1 MATHGIFS
9 GSSIETILLNTD
21 FIRKIVV
28 TNTVPQVANRA
39 KMPDILQVIDISGKT
54 IGSFI
59 GKIARIE
66 TFSEIFKPCIFE
78 VYDKLS
84 FTTQMWP
91 VPFKPN

>member
-39 KMPDILQVIDISGKT
+39 KMPDILQVIDISGKK
-54 IGSFI
+54 IVSCMGKVI

-66 TFSEIFKPCIFE
+66 TFSQIFKHRA
-78 VYDKLS
+78 
-84 FTTQMWP
+84 
-91 VPFKPN
+91 